1 MQNFGLLFQLI
12 VLKLET
18 LILLIACVMRE
29 YTKMEICVLLFMSE
43 GNIERLKSF
52 LVEKRVTRVLQTFL
66 IFGQYKF

>member
-18 LILLIACVMRE
+18 LISLITCVMRE

>member
-18 LILLIACVMRE
+18 LISLITCVMRE
-29 YTKMEICVLLFMSE
+29 CTKMEICVLLFMSE

>member
-18 LILLIACVMRE
+18 LISLITCVMRE

-52 LVEKRVTRVLQTFL
+52 WVE
-66 IFGQYKF
+66 

>member
-18 LILLIACVMRE
+18 LISLITCVMRE

-52 LVEKRVTRVLQTFL
+52 LVEKRVTRVLHTFL